1 LRKLK
6 KDNSKPQH
14 QAGNINLHYLMSNF
28 GKKGAWKLDKKLE
41 RETQHRWSEV
51 VNTLARPIKNFCH
64 QIVFFLKGYISK
76 GLQVM
81 NIFSE
86 KELGKY
92 FVFYN

>member
-41 RETQHRWSEV
+41 GETQHRWSEV

-64 QIVFFLKGYISK
+64 QFVFFLKRYKRPRKIHCI
-76 GLQVM
+76 LQL
-81 NIFSE
+81 NIVSGQIC
-86 KELGKY
+86 LIY
-92 FVFYN
+92 